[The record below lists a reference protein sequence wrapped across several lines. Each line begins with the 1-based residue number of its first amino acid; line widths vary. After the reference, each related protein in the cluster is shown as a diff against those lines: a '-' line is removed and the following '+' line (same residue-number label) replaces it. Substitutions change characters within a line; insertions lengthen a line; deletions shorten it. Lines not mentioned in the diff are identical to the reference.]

1 MQKLLD
7 LRKLKS
13 ISDYQFSPEITDI
26 LFIESQNL
34 KIIRSKNT
42 DKIRYIYFEEEIF
55 LTLKPTNGLFT
66 LSFLAAKKILKH
78 TSSPRLRVV
87 VLTEVSSFIKKGR
100 NVFCK
105 HVVDADENLRPMDE
119 VIVVNQEDELLAI
132 GRINIA
138 IPYIR
143 TFERGVAVNVRKGI
157 DKYKRLKNKNSNL
170 L

>member
-1 MQKLLD
+1 MEMQQLLD
-7 LRKLKS
+7 LRKVKG

-26 LFIESQNL
+26 LFKESQNV
-34 KIIRSKNT
+34 KMVRSKNT
-42 DKIRYIYFEEEIF
+42 DKIRYIFFEDELL

-78 TSSPRLRVV
+78 TDPPRLRVV
-87 VLTEVSSFIKKGR
+87 VLTEVSPYIKKGR

-105 HVVDADENLRPMDE
+105 HVVEADDDLRAMDE
-119 VIVVNQEDELLAI
+119 VIVVNEEDELLAI

-157 DKYKRLKNKNSNL
+157 DKY
-170 L
+170 

>member
-1 MQKLLD
+1 MDIQKLLD
-7 LRKLKS
+7 LRKLKG

-26 LFIESQNL
+26 LFKESEEL

-42 DKIRYIYFEEEIF
+42 HKIRYVYFNEELL
-55 LTLKPTNGLFT
+55 LTLKPTTGLFT

-78 TSSPRLRVV
+78 TNPPRLRVV
-87 VLTEVSSFIKKGR
+87 VLTEVSPFIKKGR

-105 HVVDADENLRPMDE
+105 HVVDADDDLRPMDE

-138 IPYIR
+138 IPYIK

-157 DKYKRLKNKNSNL
+157 DKY
-170 L
+170 